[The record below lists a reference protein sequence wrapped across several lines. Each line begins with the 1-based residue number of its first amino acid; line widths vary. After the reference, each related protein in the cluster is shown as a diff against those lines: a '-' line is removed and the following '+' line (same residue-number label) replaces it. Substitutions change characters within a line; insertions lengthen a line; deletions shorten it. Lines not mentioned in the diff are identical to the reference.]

1 MTCLFIWFVI
11 ASYVLCVWLGICH
24 VYRHQI
30 LTSLHIH
37 VYKLQYATN
46 PAFKLRFIILE
57 VIFILVVILAVP
69 FGAHGTAVTISLTN
83 LFVVAWF
90 WYNSVR
96 SVDILND
103 GSLRFWIGNL
113 EVDVPFAKITDLR
126 RLSNLCSLGS
136 PGLLP
141 HRGYMTCPDDGVA
154 IVTTVPS
161 MPLFMWPRSAGKP
174 ERRLGPLTCP
184 RLRVVFSP
192 TGGALSFIR
201 EVEAEMRGEGRGAP
215 DGGRGRVQ
223 PPSFVPSG
231 SGAMNNGVGGGGG
244 GADLIDV

>member
-1 MTCLFIWFVI
+1 MIS
-11 ASYVLCVWLGICH
+11 SYISP
-24 VYRHQI
+24 HQKSI
-30 LTSLHIH
+30 
-37 VYKLQYATN
+37 YAHSHFN
-46 PAFKLRFIILE
+46 MPAFKLRFVILE
-57 VIFILVVILAVP
+57 ALFIFVVVAAVP
-69 FGAHGTAVTISLTN
+69 LGAHGTVVTISLTN

-103 GSLRFWIGNL
+103 GALRFWIGNL
-113 EVDVPFAKITDLR
+113 EVDVPFTKIVEIR
-126 RLSNLCSLGS
+126 RLQNECSLVS

-201 EVEAEMRGEGRGAP
+201 EVEAEMRGEGRSTA
-215 DGGRGRVQ
+215 DGGMGRVQ
-223 PPSFVPSG
+223 PPAFVPAG
-231 SGAMNNGVGGGGG
+231 NNGMMNNGGGGG